1 MKVYKLKKYLISV
14 LSAEIKTPLHF
25 MSLDSSSAS
34 VVIEMPTKIAVSTN
48 LPEEKDVLSL
58 VGESKN
64 YIAQFY
70 LTINVER
77 SVEGRKVTRIFPA
90 GVSKCYAE
98 DAYTFEFE
106 KEFLASIL
114 ESGLD
119 MMEEI
124 FKSIKSDFM
133 KELGKVW

>member
-1 MKVYKLKKYLISV
+1 MKVYKLKKYLINV

-25 MSLDSSSAS
+25 ISLDSNSAS
-34 VVIEMPTKIAVSTN
+34 VVIDMPTKIAISTN

-58 VGESKN
+58 VGKSKN
-64 YIAQFY
+64 YIAHLS

-106 KEFLASIL
+106 KEFLANIL

-124 FKSIKSDFM
+124 FKSIEPDFM
-133 KELGKVW
+133 KELGKAW

>member
-25 MSLDSSSAS
+25 ISLDSNSAS
-34 VVIEMPTKIAVSTN
+34 VVIDMPTKIAISTN

-64 YIAQFY
+64 YIAHLS

-106 KEFLASIL
+106 KEFLANIL

-124 FKSIKSDFM
+124 FKSIEPDFM
-133 KELGKVW
+133 KELGKAW

>member
-1 MKVYKLKKYLISV
+1 MKVYKLKKYLINI
-14 LSAEIKTPLHF
+14 LSAKIKTPIHF
-25 MSLDSSSAS
+25 MSLDSNSAS
-34 VVIEMPTKIAVSTN
+34 VIIEMPTKIAVSTT

-64 YIAQFY
+64 YIAHFS
-70 LTINVER
+70 LTINIER

-90 GVSKCYAE
+90 GVSKCCAE

-106 KEFLASIL
+106 KEFLANIL

-119 MMEEI
+119 MMVET
-124 FKSIKSDFM
+124 FKSIELEFM
-133 KELGKVW
+133 KELGKAW

>member
-14 LSAEIKTPLHF
+14 QSAEIKTPLNF
-25 MSLDSSSAS
+25 MSLDSHEVMIAVDILS
-34 VVIEMPTKIAVSTN
+34 KISVSTN

-64 YIAQFY
+64 YIAHFS
-70 LTINVER
+70 LTIDVER
-77 SVEGRKVTRIFPA
+77 SSEGRKITRIFPA

-124 FKSIKSDFM
+124 FKSIEPDFM

>member
-34 VVIEMPTKIAVSTN
+34 VVIDMPTKIAVSTN

-64 YIAQFY
+64 YIAYFS

-98 DAYTFEFE
+98 NAYTFEFE

-119 MMEEI
+119 TMEEI
-124 FKSIKSDFM
+124 FKSIEPDFM

>member
-1 MKVYKLKKYLISV
+1 MKTYKLKKYMISV
-14 LSAEIKTPLHF
+14 QSAKIKTPIHF

-34 VVIEMPTKIAVSTN
+34 VIIEMPTKIAVSTN

-64 YIAQFY
+64 YIAQFS
-70 LTINVER
+70 LVVSVER
-77 SVEGRKVTRIFPA
+77 SKEGRNVTRVFPT

-124 FKSIKSDFM
+124 FKSIEPDFM
-133 KELGKVW
+133 KELGKAW

>member
-14 LSAEIKTPLHF
+14 QSAEIKTPLNF
-25 MSLDSSSAS
+25 MSLDSHEVMIAVDILS
-34 VVIEMPTKIAVSTN
+34 KISVSTN

-64 YIAQFY
+64 YIAHFS
-70 LTINVER
+70 LTIDVER
-77 SVEGRKVTRIFPA
+77 SSEGRKITRIFPA

-124 FKSIKSDFM
+124 FKSIEPDFM
-133 KELGKVW
+133 KELGKAW

>member
-1 MKVYKLKKYLISV
+1 MKVYKLKKYLINV
-14 LSAEIKTPLHF
+14 LSAKIKTPIHF
-25 MSLDSSSAS
+25 MSLDSNSAS
-34 VVIEMPTKIAVSTN
+34 VIIEMPTKIAVSTT

-64 YIAQFY
+64 YIAHFS
-70 LTINVER
+70 LTINIER

-90 GVSKCYAE
+90 GVSKCCAE

-106 KEFLASIL
+106 KEFLANIL

-119 MMEEI
+119 MMVET
-124 FKSIKSDFM
+124 FKSIEPEFM
-133 KELGKVW
+133 KELGKAW

>member
-1 MKVYKLKKYLISV
+1 
-14 LSAEIKTPLHF
+14 

-34 VVIEMPTKIAVSTN
+34 VVIDMPTKIAISTN

-64 YIAQFY
+64 YIAHFS

-98 DAYTFEFE
+98 NAYTFEFE
-106 KEFLASIL
+106 KEFLASVL

-124 FKSIKSDFM
+124 FKSIEPDFM

>member
-1 MKVYKLKKYLISV
+1 MKIYKLKKYLINI
-14 LSAEIKTPLHF
+14 LSAKIKTPIHF
-25 MSLDSSSAS
+25 MSLDSNSAS
-34 VVIEMPTKIAVSTN
+34 VIIEMPTKIAVSTT

-64 YIAQFY
+64 YIAHFS
-70 LTINVER
+70 LTINIER

-90 GVSKCYAE
+90 GVSKCCAE

-106 KEFLASIL
+106 KEFLANIL

-119 MMEEI
+119 MMVET
-124 FKSIKSDFM
+124 FKSIEPEFM
-133 KELGKVW
+133 KELGKAW

>member
-14 LSAEIKTPLHF
+14 QSAKIKTPLNF
-25 MSLDSSSAS
+25 MSLDSHEVMIA
-34 VVIEMPTKIAVSTN
+34 VDMPTKISVSTT

-64 YIAQFY
+64 YIAQFS
-70 LTINVER
+70 LVVSVER
-77 SVEGRKVTRIFPA
+77 SKEGRNVTRVFPT

-106 KEFLASIL
+106 KEFLASVL

-124 FKSIKSDFM
+124 FKSIEPDFM
-133 KELGKVW
+133 KELGKAW

>member
-1 MKVYKLKKYLISV
+1 MKVYKLKKYLINI

-25 MSLDSSSAS
+25 MSLDTHEVMIAVDILS
-34 VVIEMPTKIAVSTN
+34 KISVSTN

-64 YIAQFY
+64 YIAQFS
-70 LTINVER
+70 LVVSVER
-77 SVEGRKVTRIFPA
+77 SKEGRNVTRVFPT
-90 GVSKCYAE
+90 GISKCYAE
-98 DAYTFEFE
+98 NAYTFEFE

-114 ESGLD
+114 ESGFD

-124 FKSIKSDFM
+124 FKSIEPDFM

>member
-34 VVIEMPTKIAVSTN
+34 VVIDMPTKIAVSTN

-64 YIAQFY
+64 YIAHFS

-98 DAYTFEFE
+98 NAYTFDFE

-114 ESGLD
+114 ESGLN
-119 MMEEI
+119 MMGEI
-124 FKSIKSDFM
+124 FKSIEPDFM